1 MPGYFDDIRNF
12 LVNNPMFPIDPIGS
26 TLRNYIQDK
35 DVESQAKFEQGFRAH
50 YPDAGEF
57 KQAMIPRKE
66 NIAAF
71 LNKVMQSK
79 VPAEIVKKYPRL
91 GTALAL
97 AEARVP
103 NLVNAAKS
111 FGNIKVGDRGFVR
124 EAGSFDPKTSDVRI
138 YANPETQSN
147 VADNVKNYLN
157 IAIHELAHSDQYN
170 RASSKFAKNELLV
183 PNSPLLKQG
192 ETGLYTTPEA
202 SEKAVG
208 DLSLYMK
215 QRVEEDARNR
225 GDLGG
230 NVVDKVISLLP
241 DIKQHEAFGNRATN
255 VQHDM
260 QKLASYFNR
269 AIKLAHTSTDDPVLN
284 AERVKDLTDFRNS
297 GLERMKSNAARAVRR
312 NPDKPYENAFDINTN
327 PFQTNFIPLKIAN
340 QVAPELINPADLKMN
355 SLIRQVQEAK
365 GVGPMQEWLKKT
377 LNIESL
383 AKRDANDAAVRAQK
397 ALDFQQRR
405 DKYLKT
411 WEDAKNE
418 KFWKLFPEGFK

>member
-12 LVNNPMFPIDPIGS
+12 LTQNPMFPIDPIGS
-26 TLRNYIQDK
+26 TLRSVIENRDAKLQSK
-35 DVESQAKFEQGFRAH
+35 LEASTPGVEW
-50 YPDAGEF
+50 

-66 NIAAF
+66 NIALF
-71 LNKVMQSK
+71 LRKAMQSN

-103 NLVNAAKS
+103 NLVNAAKKY
-111 FGNIKVGDRGFVR
+111 GNIKIGDRGFVR
-124 EAGSFDPKTSDVRI
+124 EAGSFDPRTSDVRI

-157 IAIHELAHSDQYN
+157 TAIHELAHSDQYN
-170 RASSKFAKNELLV
+170 RASSKFSRNELLV

-215 QRVEEDARNR
+215 QRVEEDARHR
-225 GDLGG
+225 GGLGED
-230 NVVDKVISLLP
+230 VVDKVVSLLP

-269 AIKLAHTSTDDPVLN
+269 AIKLAHTSTGDPALN
-284 AERVKDLTDFRNS
+284 AERVKDLINFRNS
-297 GLERMKSNAARAVRR
+297 GLDRMKSNAERAIRR

-340 QVAPELINPADLKMN
+340 QVAPELINPADLKIN
-355 SLIRQVQEAK
+355 NLIRQVQDAK
-365 GVGPMQEWLKKT
+365 GVGPMQEWLTK
-377 LNIESL
+377 SL
-383 AKRDANDAAVRAQK
+383 QLEQTAAHPEVAEQLLEQARRIRKMVKR
-397 ALDFQQRR
+397 
-405 DKYLKT
+405 
-411 WEDAKNE
+411 
-418 KFWKLFPEGFK
+418 